1 MHACA
6 TRATGAIGVGIR
18 PKVGRNA
25 VKKQVTRAVA
35 QEKKGSTMV
44 EFSPL
49 VNSTPV
55 RLAAL
60 AAVCAYAWRPEAGI
74 VQTQAGSMVHL
85 TAFSVWLGTV
95 VWTTFVAG
103 LTMFKNLP
111 RQTFGKLQSK
121 LFPKYFG
128 LSAGMLVIMLAT
140 MVGSAGGTWPKA
152 ANTLAFSLACTMLN
166 IVLLE
171 PKATEIMFE
180 KYEVENNEGM
190 GKEEKESRLK
200 MMGKKF
206 GKWHGMSSLSN
217 LCALCGAVAHAWYLA
232 AKLTVA

>member
-1 MHACA
+1 MQACA
-6 TRATGAIGVGIR
+6 ATGAGSIGAGIR
-18 PKVGRNA
+18 RKIGKGKARI
-25 VKKQVTRAVA
+25 QVTRAVA
-35 QEKKGSTMV
+35 QEKKVSSMP

-60 AAVCAYAWRPEAGI
+60 AAVCTWAWRPETGL

-111 RQTFGKLQSK
+111 RQTFGRLQSK

-128 LSAGMLVIMLAT
+128 MSAAMLVIMLAT

-166 IVLLE
+166 VVLLE
-171 PKATEIMFE
+171 PKATNIMFE

-190 GKEEKESRLK
+190 GKEEKENRLK
-200 MMGKKF
+200 LMGKKF

-232 AKLTVA
+232 AKMSIA